1 MWKRL
6 EGVVEMEINLNMM
19 PELLYSMIN
28 MKLRDGMY
36 DNLDDLCS
44 SYGIVR
50 SDLEQKMKDAD
61 FLFDEKQNTFI

>member
-1 MWKRL
+1 
-6 EGVVEMEINLNMM
+6 
-19 PELLYSMIN
+19 MIN

-36 DNLDDLCS
+36 DSLDDLCS

-61 FLFDEKQNTFI
+61 FLFDEKQNKFI